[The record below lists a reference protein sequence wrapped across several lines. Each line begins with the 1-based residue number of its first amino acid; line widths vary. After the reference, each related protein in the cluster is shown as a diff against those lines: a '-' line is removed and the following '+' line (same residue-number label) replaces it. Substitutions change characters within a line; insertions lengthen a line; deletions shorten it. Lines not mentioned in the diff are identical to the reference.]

1 MKTDMDTLQE
11 KNREHLR
18 AALAAQCYTT
28 ERDSMFHARYAPGTK
43 GDALCGELLMVEQGT
58 NCRPIRATDNAL
70 LVRVTDKKHRHW
82 FAWIHA

>member
-1 MKTDMDTLQE
+1 MKTDLDTLQE

-18 AALAAQCYTT
+18 QALAAGIYTT
-28 ERDSMFHARYAPGTK
+28 ERDSMFSKLYWPAI
-43 GDALCGELLMVEQGT
+43 DALGGEKLMVEQGT
-58 NCRPIRATDNAL
+58 ECQPIRATENAL